1 MAVVRTTEQRRH
13 VRASGGNRNPLPAV
27 MTCTIWGSS
36 VGSPHLQGR
45 VRLKTVMF
53 GSHDMAGRLR
63 SGNLCSRPACS
74 LQLPERGACSAWQA
88 EPWPERG
95 AEVHVLSLKVGGGG
109 SSFGSPTFQWLSAE
123 FPSLKPIRPAVRGAR
138 RGARQ

>member
-1 MAVVRTTEQRRH
+1 MTWQAVCALGQPLQPPRLPSAAA
-13 VRASGGNRNPLPAV
+13 RAWGELSVAGG
-27 MTCTIWGSS
+27 
-36 VGSPHLQGR
+36 
-45 VRLKTVMF
+45 
-53 GSHDMAGRLR
+53 
-63 SGNLCSRPACS
+63 
-74 LQLPERGACSAWQA
+74 QA

-95 AEVHVLSLKVGGGG
+95 AEVHVLSLKVGGCG